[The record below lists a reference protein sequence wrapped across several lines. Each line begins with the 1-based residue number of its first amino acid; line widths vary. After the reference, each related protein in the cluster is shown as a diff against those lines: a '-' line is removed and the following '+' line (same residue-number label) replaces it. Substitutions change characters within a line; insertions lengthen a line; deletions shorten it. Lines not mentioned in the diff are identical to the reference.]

1 MGMTGRFRSLW
12 GGSQPLADTMVDL
25 WFVTPVPAM
34 KIPASIIC
42 LCSLSTMIQLAWADA
57 SSKAAKIAE
66 LMQLTGARQFL
77 HEVDGKADQEEAA
90 RAWGRFYS
98 ENVSE
103 GDLDA
108 ILAYYRSPAGQK
120 DVSASRAALGEVQK
134 YIARK
139 RAPTPAGGPA
149 LAARSSTGVGSAP
162 NDTAAASGVGSSA
175 SGAGTASGVGSS
187 ASDTGAAAG
196 VGSSASGTGTAAGVG
211 SGPRG
216 ASPGAMSSGAVGSTS
231 TAPPSAA
238 AHVWDS
244 APRAPDGRV
253 VPSPSLPEQ
262 CDVPPTPAPG
272 SHALPSSGKS
282 VVCICTDEKGI
293 LTREPVI
300 AESSGDPRVDSG
312 AIKMARV
319 DSGRYI
325 PPTVDGHPQS
335 ACFRFAIDFS
345 HPQ

>member
-1 MGMTGRFRSLW
+1 
-12 GGSQPLADTMVDL
+12 
-25 WFVTPVPAM
+25 M

-149 LAARSSTGVGSAP
+149 LAARSSTGVGSVP
-162 NDTAAASGVGSSA
+162 NDSAAAS
-175 SGAGTASGVGSS
+175 
-187 ASDTGAAAG
+187 G

-216 ASPGAMSSGAVGSTS
+216 ASPGAMSALAVGSTS

-238 AHVWDS
+238 AHAWDS

-272 SHALPSSGKS
+272 SHALPSRGKS
-282 VVCICTDEKGI
+282 VVCICTDEKGA
-293 LTREPVI
+293 LTRDPVI
-300 AESSGDPRVDSG
+300 AESSGDARVDSG

-345 HPQ
+345 HRQ

>member
-1 MGMTGRFRSLW
+1 
-12 GGSQPLADTMVDL
+12 
-25 WFVTPVPAM
+25 
-34 KIPASIIC
+34 
-42 LCSLSTMIQLAWADA
+42 MIQLAWADA

-175 SGAGTASGVGSS
+175 SGTGTASGVGS
-187 ASDTGAAAG
+187 A
-196 VGSSASGTGTAAGVG
+196 ASGTGTAAGVG

-216 ASPGAMSSGAVGSTS
+216 ASPGAMSAGAVGSTS

-238 AHVWDS
+238 AHAWDS

-253 VPSPSLPEQ
+253 VPSPSLPEE

-272 SHALPSSGKS
+272 SHAVPSSGKS
-282 VVCICTDEKGI
+282 VVCICTDEKGA
-293 LTREPVI
+293 LTRDPVI
-300 AESSGDPRVDSG
+300 AESSGDARVDSG

-345 HPQ
+345 HHQ

>member
-1 MGMTGRFRSLW
+1 
-12 GGSQPLADTMVDL
+12 
-25 WFVTPVPAM
+25 M
-34 KIPASIIC
+34 KIRASIIC
-42 LCSLSTMIQLAWADA
+42 LCSLGTAVQVAWADA

-120 DVSASRAALGEVQK
+120 DVSASRAALGEVQR

-139 RAPTPAGGPA
+139 RVP
-149 LAARSSTGVGSAP
+149 
-162 NDTAAASGVGSSA
+162 
-175 SGAGTASGVGSS
+175 TASGTAV
-187 ASDTGAAAG
+187 AAG
-196 VGSSASGTGTAAGVG
+196 VGSVPSGTLSA
-211 SGPRG
+211 
-216 ASPGAMSSGAVGSTS
+216 GAVGPTS
-231 TAPPSAA
+231 TAPPSATA
-238 AHVWDS
+238 RPWDS

-262 CDVPPTPAPG
+262 CDIPPTPASG
-272 SHALPSSGKS
+272 SHAVPSSGKS
-282 VVCICTDEKGI
+282 VVCVCTDEKGT

-300 AESSGDPRVDSG
+300 AESSGDARVDSG

-325 PPTVDGHPQS
+325 PPTVEGHPQS

-345 HPQ
+345 HHQ